1 MFSSDDFK
9 TYYDQQV
16 KERLKTYQRN
26 LATVKEDLNNQLPV
40 IKKFIADNLGSEKVE
55 QAIELGEVIKKQVV
69 SDSLESLAN
78 LKGTVNR
85 WLKENDLL
93 KSEIKETTTKE
104 NSEEKTLAE
113 VEAPKKVA
121 VKMDVR
127 SLNLVKEV
135 GDGFDNFEAIENT
148 FLLPLIIDIYTKNN
162 DEKKQLTFD

>member
-55 QAIELGEVIKKQVV
+55 QAIELERFKKQVV

-127 SLNLVKEV
+127 SLKIF
-135 GDGFDNFEAIENT
+135 G
-148 FLLPLIIDIYTKNN
+148 
-162 DEKKQLTFD
+162 